1 MKYIVYKTTNLVNNY
16 IYIGVHKTINPDI
29 FDGYLGCGVWINNS
43 YTFNYPKTAF
53 QIAVKEFGVKNFKR
67 EVISSFAYEEEAYR
81 LEELL
86 VNEEFLKR
94 PDVYNMVLGGHYD
107 GARPIICYQYDLSGN
122 FLAEFP
128 SMKEASLLIGKSDT
142 AVWNSIKFKT
152 SCGGY
157 YWSIYQTEKLDVS
170 QFKLSPSPIKVYRY
184 LVDGGK
190 FDCEFSSLSEAAD
203 QSKFTLIQVARSAR
217 LCYRVG
223 DYQFLFVKEDRYDLA
238 KTKYLKTRPVYKYS
252 SAGKFVEEY
261 DTQEEAERKNPGSN
275 ITNAIKNKKCCKNGF
290 KWGLEKLSEYN
301 STQTK
306 KKAVGVYKDGKLIET
321 FDSVKA
327 CCKKYGVSRAHVTV
341 GKTYKDYTLKHIEM
355 GVDSE

>member
-16 IYIGVHKTINPDI
+16 IYIGVHKTVNPDA
-29 FDGYLGCGVWINNS
+29 FDGYLGCGVWINRS
-43 YTFNYPKTAF
+43 INYPKTAF
-53 QIAVKEFGVKNFKR
+53 QIAVKEFGIKNFKR
-67 EVISSFAYEEEAYR
+67 ETISVFNYEEDAYL

-94 PDVYNMVLGGHYD
+94 SDVYNMVLGGQCD
-107 GARPIICYQYDLSGN
+107 KARPVICYQYDMSGK

-128 SMKEASLLIGKSDT
+128 SMKDASLSISKSDT

-157 YWSIYQTEKLDVS
+157 YWSVYRVDQLDVS
-170 QFKLSPSPIKVYRY
+170 QFKICTPSITVYRY

-190 FDCEFSSLSEAAD
+190 FDCEFSSLSEAAK
-203 QSKFTLIQVARSAR
+203 QSDSTLVQIARSAR

-223 DYQFLFVKEDRYDLA
+223 NYQFLFIKEDSYDLA
-238 KTKYLKTRPVYKYS
+238 KTKYLKSRPVYKYS
-252 SAGKFVEEY
+252 AKGKFIEEY
-261 DTQEEAERKNPGSN
+261 KTQEEAEKKNPGSN
-275 ITNAIKNKKCCKNGF
+275 ITSAIKNKKCCQNGF
-290 KWGLEKLSEYN
+290 KWGLEKLPEYN

-306 KKAVGVYKDGKLIET
+306 KKAVGVYVDGKLIET

-341 GKTYKDYTLKHIEM
+341 GKTYKNYTFKHIEM
-355 GVDSE
+355 GVDSES